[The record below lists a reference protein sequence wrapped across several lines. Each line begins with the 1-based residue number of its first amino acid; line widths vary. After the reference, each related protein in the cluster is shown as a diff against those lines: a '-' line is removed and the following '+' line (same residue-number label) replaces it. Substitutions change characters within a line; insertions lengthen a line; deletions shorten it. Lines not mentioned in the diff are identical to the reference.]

1 MTYQQLLRRNINLMR
16 VKIFFTSLL
25 FFLPI
30 WYAFEGLFAPAAT
43 LAVIYAVTHLISVFL
58 ELPTGALADLLGR
71 KYIVFL
77 GLLIGGG
84 SYIFISQSQ
93 SVSWL
98 WIGAVFAQIGSTFV
112 SGADTALFYDTLKE
126 LKKESQFSLL
136 ANQNELVYRIGLTI
150 AAFTGGYIF
159 LYYYRLPYA
168 LVGIA
173 MIMAGIVT
181 LFMVEPHI
189 DSEKFT
195 ITNYIQQTKLGF
207 GELFK
212 TPYIRD
218 FSLYYISISGITWY
232 YLYFLL
238 NVFTT
243 DVGFNAIERGWIAAV
258 NSIIVAIVGIV
269 IAKYKLFSRATAY
282 LFFPICLLLGFL
294 FAPILPKIAT
304 TISIFLIYIASIYRW
319 TILDQYT
326 NMEFES
332 KYRATAIS
340 ALGMAT
346 SLIYF
351 LLTFSL
357 NPILSIFGSGWVM
370 FSLGVLTLLT
380 TVPTTIV
387 LLKKHR

>member
-1 MTYQQLLRRNINLMR
+1 M
-16 VKIFFTSLL
+16 
-25 FFLPI
+25 
-30 WYAFEGLFAPAAT
+30 
-43 LAVIYAVTHLISVFL
+43 
-58 ELPTGALADLLGR
+58 
-71 KYIVFL
+71 
-77 GLLIGGG
+77 
-84 SYIFISQSQ
+84 
-93 SVSWL
+93 
-98 WIGAVFAQIGSTFV
+98 
-112 SGADTALFYDTLKE
+112 
-126 LKKESQFSLL
+126 
-136 ANQNELVYRIGLTI
+136 
-150 AAFTGGYIF
+150 
-159 LYYYRLPYA
+159 
-168 LVGIA
+168 
-173 MIMAGIVT
+173 
-181 LFMVEPHI
+181 
-189 DSEKFT
+189 
-195 ITNYIQQTKLGF
+195 
-207 GELFK
+207 
-212 TPYIRD
+212 
-218 FSLYYISISGITWY
+218 
-232 YLYFLL
+232 
-238 NVFTT
+238 FTT

-370 FSLGVLTLLT
+370 FRLGVLTLLT